1 MELMLQALVDMYKL
15 VIMFGQVLKL
25 NQAVKHLIVTGLT
38 LVLIQPH
45 TEQII
50 MIKQVVHFMLA
61 RQTFLQI
68 QTLILVDLYMVE
80 NLIWL

>member
-1 MELMLQALVDMYKL
+1 
-15 VIMFGQVLKL
+15 MFGQVLKL